1 MCICLSKSVDDDDHQ
16 LAANT
21 NISIGCNTLFNEL
34 TDFNTM
40 IPEDFTAPY
49 SDVLDS
55 VVRYD
60 SNVIENDHI
69 NMSGDLSKCESFV

>member
-1 MCICLSKSVDDDDHQ
+1 MCICLSKSVDDDDDQ

-34 TDFNTM
+34 LDFNTI

-49 SDVLDS
+49 SDVLD
-55 VVRYD
+55 
-60 SNVIENDHI
+60 
-69 NMSGDLSKCESFV
+69 